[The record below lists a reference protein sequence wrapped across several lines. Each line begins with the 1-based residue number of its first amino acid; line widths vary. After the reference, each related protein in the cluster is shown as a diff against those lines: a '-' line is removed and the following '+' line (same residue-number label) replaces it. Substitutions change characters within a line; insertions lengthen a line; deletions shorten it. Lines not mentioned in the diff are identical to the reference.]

1 MSEAKGGSIVAGS
14 LWMIG
19 ISLLLIWLPGIG
31 GFLSGFVGGR
41 AAGGVAGALVAWLL
55 SSVLFVALFAAFGT
69 MLSGLVVVGFIA
81 GLGGLIIAFLDL
93 GFRLLGAILGGL
105 FA

>member
-1 MSEAKGGSIVAGS
+1 MSDTKGGSIMAGS

-19 ISLLLIWLPGIG
+19 ISLLLVWLPGVG
-31 GFLSGFVGGR
+31 GFISGVVGGR
-41 AAGGVAGALVAWLL
+41 ASGGVGGALVAWML

-69 MLSGLVVVGFIA
+69 LLSGLIVVGFIA
-81 GLGGLIIAFLDL
+81 GLGGLVIAFLDI
-93 GFRLLGAILGGL
+93 GFRLLGAIIGGL